1 MDVAPAT
8 EVGAYRGNR
17 VNTFADDDE
26 PLAPQLE
33 VDELTA
39 DEATQVIALTGELDV
54 ATVEGFNAAVQRAV
68 SDGAATVVAD
78 LTRLTFMD
86 SSGLAAMLGALRSLD
101 HAGARLLI
109 ACANPTVLRVFEIT
123 GTEQTF
129 EILPTR
135 EQALARVRHGVSD
148 PPA

>member
-1 MDVAPAT
+1 
-8 EVGAYRGNR
+8 
-17 VNTFADDDE
+17 VNSFADDDE

-33 VDELTA
+33 VDELEA
-39 DEATQVIALTGELDV
+39 NEATLVIALTGELDV
-54 ATVEGFNAAVQRAV
+54 GTVEGFNAAVERAV
-68 SDGAATVVAD
+68 SDSMAAVVAD

-101 HAGARLLI
+101 HVGARLLI

-129 EILPTR
+129 EIFPTR
-135 EQALARVRHGVSD
+135 EQALARVRHGG
-148 PPA
+148 PGARA

>member
-1 MDVAPAT
+1 M
-8 EVGAYRGNR
+8 
-17 VNTFADDDE
+17 NTFADDDE
-26 PLAPQLE
+26 RLAPRLE
-33 VDELTA
+33 VDELAAGDSTH
-39 DEATQVIALTGELDV
+39 VIALTGELDV
-54 ATVEGFNAAVQRAV
+54 ATVEAFNAAVERAV
-68 SDGAATVVAD
+68 SDGVAAVVAD
-78 LTRLTFMD
+78 LTQVTFID

-101 HAGARLLI
+101 HAGARLVI

-135 EQALARVRHGVSD
+135 EQALARVRQGQPN